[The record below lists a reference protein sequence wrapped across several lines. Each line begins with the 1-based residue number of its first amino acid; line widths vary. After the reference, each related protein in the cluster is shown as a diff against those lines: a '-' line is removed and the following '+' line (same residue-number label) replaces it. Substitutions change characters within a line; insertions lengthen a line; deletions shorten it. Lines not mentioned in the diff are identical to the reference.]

1 MAAAVSYEPSF
12 WSKLKQKFSCCQATD
27 KELVKSP
34 EEQNM
39 DTKVK
44 QVEELREFFRELGI
58 YLLMLFCFS
67 LAIWLDSSSVQ
78 KYNLAQIFVGKV
90 KPFESPSSVDSF
102 YSMLYSRNSSSGE
115 CSGLLC
121 ALSSPDTFALGDD
134 AAGNAANRTT
144 SSHYGSVLLGQIRLR
159 QIRVQ
164 KKDCSSFYQNLEAA
178 DCFPDYAAGAE
189 ETSYTKEWAPDFDT
203 SADAGF
209 KWQSSADTGEVRANA
224 DALNGLFSNAHVSF
238 CLLQIYPTLGDFG
251 TYPGTRKT
259 RTHHYLLRPS
269 ACWFTHHDLLL

>member
-12 WSKLKQKFSCCQATD
+12 WSKLKEKFS
-27 KELVKSP
+27 KEPVKSP
-34 EEQNM
+34 EEQNI

-78 KYNLAQIFVGKV
+78 KYNLAQVFMGKITASEV
-90 KPFESPSSVDSF
+90 PSSVDSF
-102 YSMLYSRNSSSGE
+102 YSMLYSRNASSGE
-115 CSGLLC
+115 CSGVLC
-121 ALSSPDTFALGDD
+121 ALTSPDTFALGD
-134 AAGNAANRTT
+134 AAGNGANQST
-144 SSHYGSVLLGQIRLR
+144 SSHYGSALIGQIRLR

-203 SADAGF
+203 SVAAAF
-209 KWQSSADTGEVRANA
+209 KWQSSEDTGEVCANIVCFT
-224 DALNGLFSNAHVSF
+224 ALTYFHLSFVCCRLTRRSATSAHT
-238 CLLQIYPTLGDFG
+238 QA
-251 TYPGTRKT
+251 R
-259 RTHHYLLRPS
+259 RRS
-269 ACWFTHHDLLL
+269 AITPHPHDLTYYYDLTRELI